1 MALGAGNSVSATGGA
16 GTSAGVKQYEG
27 RITIYVVF
35 ASILAASSALMAGY
49 DNAITGEYCFLV
61 SSAVCSR
68 GNS

>member
-1 MALGAGNSVSATGGA
+1 MAFGAGNSVSATGGA

-49 DNAITGEYCFLV
+49 DTAITGEYFFLV
-61 SSAVCSR
+61 SSAACNR
-68 GNS
+68 